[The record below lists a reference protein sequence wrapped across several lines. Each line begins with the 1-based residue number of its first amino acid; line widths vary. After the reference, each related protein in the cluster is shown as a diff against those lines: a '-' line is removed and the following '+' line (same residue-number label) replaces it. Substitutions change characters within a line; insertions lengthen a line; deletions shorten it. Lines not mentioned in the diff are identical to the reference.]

1 MSISFIQ
8 GSGGANLGYLS
19 QAANTA
25 NRTSKATLER
35 MGTEGCKTCASRTYK
50 DGSDD
55 PTVSYQTATHISPE
69 AAAGAVLA
77 HENEHVGREQA
88 EATKEGRQVLSQ
100 TVTLQMSC
108 CPECGRPY
116 VSGGKTV
123 TITAP
128 ADDSAEST
136 DPERILDLFA

>member
-1 MSISFIQ
+1 
-8 GSGGANLGYLS
+8 
-19 QAANTA
+19 
-25 NRTSKATLER
+25 
-35 MGTEGCKTCASRTYK
+35 MGTGGCKTCASRTYK

-69 AAAGAVLA
+69 AAAGAVRA
-77 HENEHVGREQA
+77 HENEHVRHEQA
-88 EATKEGRQVLSQ
+88 RATREDRQVVSQ

-128 ADDSAEST
+128 EDDSAGST

>member
-1 MSISFIQ
+1 MSISLIQ
-8 GSGGANLGYLS
+8 GGGGSDLGYLS
-19 QAANTA
+19 QSVNIA
-25 NRTSKATLER
+25 NRTSRATLES
-35 MGTEGCKTCASRTYK
+35 MGTEGCKTCASRTYR

-69 AAAGAVLA
+69 AATGAVLA
-77 HENEHVGREQA
+77 HENEHVRHEQA
-88 EATKEGRQVLSQ
+88 KATKEDRQVVSQ